1 MKKETGV
8 ICFKPTLDLNLLT
21 DTFTD
26 STTAY
31 IITCTYLFV
40 KCFHRH
46 FKATYTFA
54 KEKYARKI
62 TAQEHNRQL
71 QCSGVV
77 LSNGGAPLT
86 MDSLLA
92 GEPPPP
98 DFGQSDGKSVFSEA
112 LSFSRN

>member
-8 ICFKPTLDLNLLT
+8 ICFKPRLDLNLLT

-26 STTAY
+26 CTTAY

-54 KEKYARKI
+54 KEN
-62 TAQEHNRQL
+62 TQERSQL
-71 QCSGVV
+71 KSIIATYNALVQ
-77 LSNGGAPLT
+77 SNGGAPLT